1 MSALTLTL
9 KETPRQ
15 RVDLS
20 PLAPELLK
28 GKSQAE
34 ISAIELSSGNRRLRV
49 GELFSL
55 SGDDPSSLVI
65 NNGCDKLDRIGQ
77 AMNSGSITVH
87 GDAGA
92 YLGFAMK
99 NGAVTVHGNV
109 GAYAASG
116 MKNGLLHIRGNADD
130 FLAAA
135 IPGERHG
142 MTGGMVIVTG
152 NAGDRVGD
160 HMRRGV
166 VLIEGDAGD
175 FCASHML
182 AGTIAVLGK
191 AASFA
196 GHSMQRGTLLL
207 NTMPTELP
215 ATFNDCGAHH
225 LNYLP
230 LLIKFWQSLDSKFA
244 RLEPRSRVRRYMGD
258 LACGGK
264 GEVLVF
270 AN

>member
-1 MSALTLTL
+1 MSALSLTL

-20 PLAPELLK
+20 PLTPDLLK
-28 GKSQAE
+28 GKSPAE
-34 ISAIELSSGNRRLRV
+34 ISAIELSSGNRKLRV
-49 GELFSL
+49 GELFSI
-55 SGDDPSSLVI
+55 SGDDASSLVI
-65 NNGCDKLDRIGQ
+65 KNSCDKLDRIGQ

-92 YLGFAMK
+92 YLGFAMI
-99 NGAVTVHGNV
+99 NGAITVHGNV

-116 MKNGLLHIRGNADD
+116 MKNGLLHIRGNTDD

-135 IPGERHG
+135 IPGDRHG
-142 MTGGMVIVTG
+142 MKGGMVIVTG

-160 HMRRGV
+160 HMRRGA
-166 VLIEGDAGD
+166 VLIEGNAGD
-175 FCASHML
+175 YCASRML

-191 AASFA
+191 AAGCA
-196 GHSMQRGTLLL
+196 GYGMKQGALLL
-207 NTMPTELP
+207 KTMPNNLP

-225 LNYLP
+225 INYLP
-230 LLIKFWQSLDSKFA
+230 LLIKSWQSLDSKFA

-258 LACGGK
+258 LANEGK
-264 GEVLVF
+264 GEILVWQ
-270 AN
+270 

>member
-9 KETPRQ
+9 KDTPRQ

-20 PLAPELLK
+20 PLTPDLLK
-28 GKSQAE
+28 EKTPPE

-49 GELFSL
+49 SELFSL

-65 NNGCDKLDRIGQ
+65 KNSCGKLDRIGQ
-77 AMNSGSITVH
+77 AMNTGSIMVH

-116 MKNGLLHIRGNADD
+116 MKNGLLHIHGNTDD

-135 IPGERHG
+135 IPGDRHG
-142 MTGGMVIVTG
+142 MVGGMVIVTG
-152 NAGDRVGD
+152 DAGDRVGD
-160 HMRRGV
+160 HMRRGN
-166 VLIEGDAGD
+166 VLIEGNVGD
-175 FCASHML
+175 YCGSRML

-191 AASFA
+191 TGSFT
-196 GHSMQRGTLLL
+196 GYGMKRGTLLFSCIPA
-207 NTMPTELP
+207 MP
-215 ATFNDCGAHH
+215 ATFNDCGVHD

-230 LLIKFWQSLDSKFA
+230 LLIKSWQSLDSKFA
-244 RLEPRSRVRRYMGD
+244 KLAPRSRVRHHMGD
-258 LACGGK
+258 LANAGK
-264 GEVLVF
+264 GEILVLV
-270 AN
+270 N

>member
-1 MSALTLTL
+1 MSALILTL

-20 PLAPELLK
+20 PLTPDSLK
-28 GKSQAE
+28 GKSPAE
-34 ISAIELSSGNRRLRV
+34 ISSIELSSGNRGLHV
-49 GELFSL
+49 SELFSL

-65 NNGCDKLDRIGQ
+65 ENSCDKLDRIGQ

-99 NGAVTVHGNV
+99 NGAIAVHGNV

-116 MKNGLLHIRGNADD
+116 MKNGLLHIHGNADD

-135 IPGERHG
+135 IPGERYG
-142 MTGGMVIVTG
+142 MAGGTVIVTG
-152 NAGDRVGD
+152 NTGDRVGD
-160 HMRRGV
+160 HMRRGA
-166 VLIEGDAGD
+166 VLIEGSAGD
-175 FCASHML
+175 FCCSRML
-182 AGTIAVLGK
+182 TGTIAVLGK
-191 AASFA
+191 VGRFA
-196 GHSMQRGTLLL
+196 GHGMKRGTLLL
-207 NTMPTELP
+207 NTMPLELP

-225 LNYLP
+225 ISYLI
-230 LLIKFWQSLDSKFA
+230 LLIKSWQSLDSNFA

-258 LACGGK
+258 LANAGK
-264 GEVLVF
+264 GEILVWQ
-270 AN
+270 

>member
-20 PLAPELLK
+20 PLASDLLK
-28 GKSQAE
+28 GKSQTE

-55 SGDDPSSLVI
+55 CGDDPSSLVI
-65 NNGCDKLDRIGQ
+65 KNSCDKLDRIGE

-87 GDAGA
+87 GHAGA

-99 NGAVTVHGNV
+99 NGVITVHGSV

-116 MKNGLLHIRGNADD
+116 MKNGLLHVRGNADD

-135 IPGERHG
+135 IPGDRHG
-142 MTGGMVIVTG
+142 MMGGVVIITGD
-152 NAGDRVGD
+152 AGDRVGD
-160 HMRRGV
+160 HMRGGA
-166 VLIEGDAGD
+166 VLIEGNAGD
-175 FCASHML
+175 YCASRML

-191 AASFA
+191 AARFA
-196 GHSMQRGTLLL
+196 GHGMKRGTLLL
-207 NTMPTELP
+207 SSMPTELP
-215 ATFNDCGAHH
+215 ATFNDCGAHY
-225 LNYLP
+225 LNYLT
-230 LLIKFWQSLDSKFA
+230 LLIKSWQSLDSKFA
-244 RLEPRSRVRRYMGD
+244 LLEPRSRVRRYMGD
-258 LACGGK
+258 LANAGK
-264 GEVLVF
+264 GEILVWQ
-270 AN
+270 

>member
-9 KETPRQ
+9 NETPRQ

-20 PLAPELLK
+20 PLTPDLLK
-28 GKSQAE
+28 EKSPPE

-49 GELFSL
+49 SELFSL

-65 NNGCDKLDRIGQ
+65 KNSCDKLDRIGQ

-99 NGAVTVHGNV
+99 NGAITVHGNV
-109 GAYAASG
+109 GAYAAST

-135 IPGERHG
+135 IPGDRHG
-142 MTGGMVIVTG
+142 MKGGMVIVTG

-160 HMRRGV
+160 HMLRGA
-166 VLIEGDAGD
+166 VLIEGNAGD
-175 FCASHML
+175 FCASRML

-196 GHSMQRGTLLL
+196 GHGMKRGTLLL
-207 NTMPTELP
+207 NTMPNNLP
-215 ATFNDCGAHH
+215 ATFNDCGVHYI
-225 LNYLP
+225 NYLP
-230 LLIKFWQSLDSKFA
+230 LLIKSWQSLDSKFA
-244 RLEPRSRVRRYMGD
+244 RLELRSRVRRYMGD
-258 LACGGK
+258 LANAGK
-264 GEVLVF
+264 GEILVLV
-270 AN
+270 N

>member
-20 PLAPELLK
+20 PLAPDLLK
-28 GKSQAE
+28 GKSPAE
-34 ISAIELSSGNRRLRV
+34 ISAIELASGNRRLRV
-49 GELFSL
+49 GELFSV
-55 SGDDPSSLVI
+55 SGDDSSSLVI
-65 NNGCDKLDRIGQ
+65 KNSCDKLDRIGQ

-99 NGAVTVHGNV
+99 NGVITMHGSV
-109 GAYAASG
+109 GAYAAGG

-142 MTGGMVIVTG
+142 MVGGMVIVTG
-152 NAGDRVGD
+152 DAGDRVGD
-160 HMRRGV
+160 HMRRGT
-166 VLIEGDAGD
+166 VLIEGNAGD
-175 FCASHML
+175 FCASYML

-191 AASFA
+191 AARFA
-196 GHSMQRGTLLL
+196 GHGMKRGTLLL
-207 NTMPTELP
+207 NSMPTELP
-215 ATFNDCGAHH
+215 ATFNDCGTHY
-225 LNYLP
+225 LNYLT
-230 LLIKFWQSLDSKFA
+230 LIIKSWQSLDSKFA
-244 RLEPRSRVRRYMGD
+244 LLEPRSRVRRYMGD

-264 GEVLVF
+264 GEILVF

>member
-1 MSALTLTL
+1 MSALTLSL

-20 PLAPELLK
+20 PLTPDLLK
-28 GKSQAE
+28 EKSPPE
-34 ISAIELSSGNRRLRV
+34 IFAIELSSGNRRLRV

-65 NNGCDKLDRIGQ
+65 KNSCDKLDRIGQ
-77 AMNSGSITVH
+77 ALNSGSITVH

-99 NGAVTVHGNV
+99 NGAITVHGNV
-109 GAYAASG
+109 GAYAASA
-116 MKNGLLHIRGNADD
+116 MKNGLLHIHGNADD

-135 IPGERHG
+135 IPGDRHG
-142 MTGGMVIVTG
+142 MKGGMVIVTG

-160 HMRRGV
+160 HMRRGA
-166 VLIEGDAGD
+166 VLIEGNAGD
-175 FCASHML
+175 FCASRML

-191 AASFA
+191 TGSFT
-196 GHSMQRGTLLL
+196 GYGMKRGTLLFSSVP
-207 NTMPTELP
+207 TMP
-215 ATFNDCGAHH
+215 ATFNDCGVHD

-230 LLIKFWQSLDSKFA
+230 LLIKSWQSLDSKFA
-244 RLEPRSRVRRYMGD
+244 KLAPCSRVHRHMGD
-258 LACGGK
+258 LANAGK
-264 GEVLVF
+264 GEILVLV
-270 AN
+270 N